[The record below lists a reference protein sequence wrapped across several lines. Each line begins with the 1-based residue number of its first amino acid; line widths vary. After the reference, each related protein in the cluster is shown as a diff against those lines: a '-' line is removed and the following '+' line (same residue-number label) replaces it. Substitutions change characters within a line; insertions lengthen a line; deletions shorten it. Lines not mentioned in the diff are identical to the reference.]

1 MADYYLTVFNQTG
14 EQLLNETI
22 QAASDEEAKKI
33 GEQKLAETN
42 YSEYPHRLT
51 KAGKILM
58 FHR

>member
-1 MADYYLTVFNQTG
+1 MADYYLTVFDQSG

-22 QAASDEEAKKI
+22 QAANDEEAKKL

-42 YSEYPHRLT
+42 YSQYAHRLT
-51 KAGKILM
+51 RAGKILL